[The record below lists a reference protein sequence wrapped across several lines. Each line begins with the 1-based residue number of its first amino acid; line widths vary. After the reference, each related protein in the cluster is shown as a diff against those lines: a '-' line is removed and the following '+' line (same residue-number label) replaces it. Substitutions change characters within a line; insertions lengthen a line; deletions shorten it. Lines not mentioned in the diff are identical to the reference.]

1 MANIAEYLTQLQTLT
16 QKNLEILQAIN
27 DSFFTKHEHLT
38 VSVGDAE
45 YVIPSFISLE
55 NKINSLQENFL
66 NLVNAP
72 KTGEATFNFDGNSR
86 SIEVRGY
93 TCTPGRLKLALPE
106 GFDHEQN
113 DILKDMLTPNPF
125 VRFDLQSLP
134 NDITQVLVRKVAI
147 KGDTLRSIIN
157 EKLNGSTTVGCE
169 WSDLWKILSVYKEDT
184 DYILYD
190 TTRSLPVRKNI
201 GSGTYTI
208 KSIDRDIVDDNLD
221 EYITLTFAE
230 DLKYQLFDETLE
242 KYLSVGDQLVTYD
255 DSAKME
261 IVSTNPAA
269 RQLTVKVLNGDYLN
283 LVADP
288 GDENY
293 VSDLSKLKFFSAVD
307 FTKDKYLN
315 VPLEED
321 RYVCIFIAA
330 LNNRMNV
337 QAPWGCGVIIDTDE
351 ILDVND
357 GQKTFKQYYEENVRN
372 VGDVLYEITSIM
384 SNTIMKYSKDDF
396 DRFRNYKPYVDPNN
410 LQVLQINTHLNNSQT
425 VKNIRALY
433 SQKQEYITELNEL
446 QGKITDI
453 NKTLAEISF
462 VDTTGIRDSYLSQLS
477 QYNARRNEL
486 NTSITRIMQ
495 EIATSA
501 NDSVI
506 PLENAKY
513 HIRGYYKW
521 NVDSNADEILARFK
535 DHIHGIKVQYRYKT
549 VDGETGTAATI
560 GTDNKFIFSDWN
572 DMPSFILQKE
582 PSYEDGYKFGYPQY
596 TVDGAKTQDNGG
608 MNEPSF
614 NQIDIPISQ
623 GETVDIRL
631 KIVWDFGYPF
641 IETTSAWS
649 EVTNIAFPDE
659 LLKDVQVLDIVKE
672 NNNDIETNRFKN
684 ILKEEG
690 VTDHIND
697 KVVDQDVTFFHKP
710 ENISSGFYTAER
722 RIIPLRDKLQD
733 LDASVKN
740 LNAMV
745 AGASSENLQIS
756 IIIDGMETVIK
767 PDQIN
772 KIALPAYQDTQAGKE
787 GGIYTTIATIQIA
800 NISTFTSY
808 LYSVFPGSRDKLI
821 NDLKS
826 ARWDKTGYCVGAGQ
840 NSLGVW
846 LAYASY
852 AGGSGSTGTK
862 GIAWTL
868 QRANQWLTFRI
879 NDAYD
884 GAPYYDA
891 GDQFKTTNR
900 LSYELGSTGDEYQV
914 LKNTPNGNNPA
925 MTIYPYLSEKG
936 ALQLDSDSTHSK
948 LVLAP
953 TEAVVVPLTVQ
964 YYAPADSISK
974 IISFDLRPSLYSDPV
989 NYLIEFNVTSTDTV
1003 QQKSARSSL
1012 NRLMSRTMLESTSA
1026 STASTLQEQRA
1037 ISNESRYKTVI
1048 KNQ

>member
-147 KGDTLRSIIN
+147 KGDTLKTIIG
-157 EKLNGSTTVGCE
+157 EKLNGSTTVECE
-169 WSDLWKILSVYKEDT
+169 WADLWKILSVYKEDT

-208 KSIDRDIVDDNLD
+208 KSIDKDVVDDNLD

-230 DLKYQLFDETLE
+230 DLKYMLFDETME

-261 IVSTNPAA
+261 IVSINPAA

-486 NTSITRIMQ
+486 DTSITRIMQ

-521 NVDSNADEILARFK
+521 NVDADVDEILAQFK

-549 VDGETGTAATI
+549 VDGATGTAATI

-582 PSYEDGYKFGYPQY
+582 PSYEDEYKFGYPQY

-631 KIVWDFGYPF
+631 KIIWDFGYPF

-649 EVTNIAFPDE
+649 EVTNIAFPEE

-740 LNAMV
+740 LNALV
-745 AGASSENLQIS
+745 AGASSENLQVS

-772 KIALPAYQDTQAGKE
+772 KIALPAYQDTQAGKD
-787 GGIYTTIATIQIA
+787 GGIYTTTATIQIA
-800 NISTFTSY
+800 NISTYTSY

-821 NDLKS
+821 NDLKYT
-826 ARWDKTGYCVGAGQ
+826 RWDTAGYCEGTSKEENAR
-840 NSLGVW
+840 GVW
-846 LAYASY
+846 LAYASND
-852 AGGSGSTGTK
+852 GDK
-862 GIAWTL
+862 NMEWTL
-868 QRANQWLTFRI
+868 QQANQWLTFRI
-879 NDAYD
+879 KDAYD
-884 GAPYYDA
+884 GTKYYDKES
-891 GDQFKTTNR
+891 QFKALNT
-900 LSYELGSTGDEYQV
+900 LSYDEDCQV
-914 LKNTPNGNNPA
+914 LDSILPIDKEDSA

-936 ALQLDSDSTHSK
+936 VLQLDSDSTHSK

-964 YYAPADSISK
+964 YYAPGADNPTKNSSISK
-974 IISFDLRPSLYSDPV
+974 IITFDLRPSLYSDPV
-989 NYLIEFNVTSTDTV
+989 NYLIEFDVTSTDTV

-1037 ISNESRYKTVI
+1037 ISNASRYKTVI